1 MTAPGPRWGNP
12 AHLLVPVLLLAMA
25 GWAQA
30 PKPEPDAKS
39 TAVPTVTFTL
49 DWPVAKPPHYSIS
62 IESAGRAT
70 YTAVDETGDPAEPY
84 TRNFTVTDATRERIF
99 AAAKALDYFRGQFDF
114 TKHRIAFTGRKTF
127 SYADPDR
134 RFQTTYNWSENAQLM
149 DLTHLFQAIE
159 NTLDYGRKLEYLRR
173 FDRMGLNAELKAM
186 EEAAKD
192 HYLAEVHAIEP
203 LLRQIADDP
212 NVMDLARQRAR
223 RLLILASAETASS
236 SAH

>member
-1 MTAPGPRWGNP
+1 MTAPGPRWEIP
-12 AHLLVPVLLLAMA
+12 ARLLLPVLLLATP
-25 GWAQA
+25 GWAQS
-30 PKPEPDAKS
+30 PQPEPDARTS
-39 TAVPTVTFTL
+39 AVPTVTFTL

-70 YTAVDETGDPAEPY
+70 YTAAGGTGDPAEPY

-99 AAAKALDYFRGQFDF
+99 AAAKSLDYFRGQFDF
-114 TKHRIAFTGRKTF
+114 TKHPIAFTGRKTLSF
-127 SYADPDR
+127 TDPDR
-134 RFQTTYNWSENAQLM
+134 HFQTTYNWSENAQLM

-159 NTLDYGRKLEYLRR
+159 NTLASGRKLEYLHR
-173 FDRMGLNAELKAM
+173 FDRLGLNAELKAM

-192 HYLAEVHAIEP
+192 HYLAEVHTIEP

-223 RLLILASAETASS
+223 RLLILASVETASS